1 MKRRRSSRK
10 SPVRTVVEPFTSFK
24 KGFKHQGLYE
34 SIQGVEQK
42 LLTKVPDLYTVE
54 ASGRLTSVPDRR
66 EWNPFESNFAAVIM
80 GEVSNIGCWT
90 NRNALFSNGA
100 RPGSRVLYLARD
112 SSITVSHVS
121 DLVGP
126 AGIFYA
132 VGYYDINLV
141 TLSNERSNV
150 VPIFEDPRIPARYE
164 DRIRRVDVIISEEAR
179 DYKAEMIDANASM
192 FLRRGGKFIM
202 FMKALFEIPLVPDE
216 IEFER
221 EVEAPERLTFKIMH
235 QVTLEPFKE
244 HHACFIG
251 AYRVRNH

>member
-1 MKRRRSSRK
+1 M
-10 SPVRTVVEPFTSFK
+10 VEPFTSFK

-34 SIQGVEQK
+34 SVYGVERK

-54 ASGRLTSVPDRR
+54 ASGRLTSVPDGRFDFPNEDGTNSQYR
-66 EWNPFESNFAAVIM
+66 EWDPFESNLAAAIL
-80 GEVSNIGCWT
+80 GEVSNIW
-90 NRNALFSNGA
+90 L

-112 SSITVSHVS
+112 SSLTVSHVS

-126 AGIFYA
+126 AGIVYV
-132 VGYYDINLV
+132 VGGYDINLV
-141 TLSNERSNV
+141 TLSNARSNV
-150 VPIFEDPRIPARYE
+150 VPIFEDPRNPARYE
-164 DRIRRVDVIISEEAR
+164 ARIRRVDVIISDEAR
-179 DYKAEMIDANASM
+179 EYKAGMIAANASR

-202 FMKALFEIPLVPDE
+202 FMSALFENPLVPDE
-216 IEFER
+216 VEFESQA
-221 EVEAPERLTFKIMH
+221 EALERWPFKIMH